1 MPPFWFDRSF
11 LMWIFLG
18 YTFIIYIYVHILYVR
33 IYIYIYTYMHRFTP
47 YKDMPIHAEMDQDNA
62 VSSMFLLPTTSLQRE
77 CKSTR
82 LLTHWP
88 ALGKCVMICLICLIC
103 KLLIWCCLGQRTAC
117 FGMFRIFGTL
127 SKLKLR
133 DDPGPP
139 GEAWRSEKALTPIP
153 IHQASWHC
161 QHPILQALSELA
173 RVKVQVV
180 RFLFQFF
187 HWRRLQNT
195 SNLIERTA
203 HLMTFRCLFGTG
215 RWAWWLSRCP

>member
-1 MPPFWFDRSF
+1 M
-11 LMWIFLG
+11 
-18 YTFIIYIYVHILYVR
+18 HILYVSIYTH
-33 IYIYIYTYMHRFTP
+33 IYIHICTDLH
-47 YKDMPIHAEMDQDNA
+47 PIKICQFMQKWIKTMLFRACFCYRRPH
-62 VSSMFLLPTTSLQRE
+62 SKRE

-88 ALGKCVMICLICLIC
+88 ALGKCVMICLIC

-133 DDPGPP
+133 DDPGPS
-139 GEAWRSEKALTPIP
+139 GEAWRSEKALTPIA

-161 QHPILQALSELA
+161 QHPILQALSELV